1 MTCQLVVSII
11 PAENNKYT
19 YSPAG
24 HLLSNDENY
33 IHLLLNHIHWSN
45 SSSTEERSATLVV
58 VNVKGGNDRLSY
70 YFIAQISSMDFILGD
85 IIQPYFALNMLLN
98 ANTFGKWIE
107 QLYLRL
113 MMARMCFACKHVF
126 DMMWIT
132 CTCGLQ
138 RRRESFFMEL
148 NYV

>member
-1 MTCQLVVSII
+1 MSIVVSII
-11 PAENNKYT
+11 PTENNKYT

-33 IHLLLNHIHWSN
+33 IHLLLNYIHWSN
-45 SSSTEERSATLVV
+45 RSSKKNEAALV
-58 VNVKGGNDRLSY
+58 VNVKGGNDRLSH

-98 ANTFGKWIE
+98 IDTFGKWIE

-113 MMARMCFACKHVF
+113 MMARMYCMQARVWYDVDYMHIWVVKKKG
-126 DMMWIT
+126 I
-132 CTCGLQ
+132 
-138 RRRESFFMEL
+138 FFLGL